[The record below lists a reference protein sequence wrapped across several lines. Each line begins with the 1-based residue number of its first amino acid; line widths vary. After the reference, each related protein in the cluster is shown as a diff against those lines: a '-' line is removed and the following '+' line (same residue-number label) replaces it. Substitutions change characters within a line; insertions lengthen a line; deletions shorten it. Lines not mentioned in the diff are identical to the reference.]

1 MNIPGLKFIYSL
13 IAAACLLLLA
23 APLQAQQKKSIVLKK
38 VLDGAAGQLAADSAI
53 TVVDSA
59 FSNVRID
66 TPYPVRNIIT
76 FRINEYSNRYIP
88 GPFSADAQVRIY
100 YYLPNNVVD
109 SVDQQLS
116 INYDTAQTYRMR
128 SSFVFNNAHK
138 VKVKVLSITAPA
150 NMLAVLMLENE
161 MEVQPRYKLDCHDHA
176 IKSINYDLPQG
187 SGTPDQ
193 LLVHWPVEI
202 GADAYDLEWT
212 YVDSSSLASGRYG
225 TPLNPVLLFDN
236 NTTRV
241 TVADNSYQ
249 VPLMYDGKGTLFFR
263 VRAVQVGAEDRR
275 IETDWS
281 SQHGATGQLEFA
293 GHQSNLNWQS
303 TITFAEDGKRK
314 VVTQYF
320 DGSLRGRQTVTK
332 DNTSQTLVIAET
344 MYDYQGR
351 PAIQV
356 LPSPTMETVMQ
367 YVKGFNRGINSPEY
381 DKDKYD
387 LVETPA
393 EYLSGSAAP
402 MDSASGANAYYSANN
417 PLATV
422 GHHQY
427 IPQAKG
433 RAFTQTEYTP
443 DNTGRISRQG
453 GLGETFKLGSGHETK
468 YIYTTPKQEELD
480 ALFGTEVGNSS
491 HYFKN
496 SVVDANGQYSVSYID
511 MHGRTIATALQSV
524 APGGNLEELP
534 ETERLPVVE
543 SLSGP
548 GKNKVDERSIVTHS
562 SINVADTADYT
573 FEYKLTPPVLHK
585 QDCNGQDVCYV
596 AGYEL
601 NIKVFDDA
609 FNLKLTDPINY
620 SFNNLDVS
628 NLPVA
633 CGTTPAPIVYTVTRK
648 LPPGNYTITKTLTIS
663 KEAMDHYRD
672 SIFLQSNVCT
682 TIEQIV
688 EERRASLR
696 TIQCVPDCAGC
707 VAAIGTWEAFRV
719 DYMTKAG
726 IPVADTA
733 RHRAAAATAYQE
745 AIRGCDELCKGPNPL
760 NEIRRNMLMDVTAPT
775 GQYAV
780 TDKDGEPYNIFNAEK
795 YKGANIVYLD
805 LNGNR
810 DTVWSVTQG
819 KMVLPNE
826 LDREEFI
833 ANFKS
838 SWAENLLPL
847 HPEYCRLGHY
857 ELYRGAIDWQFD
869 FEKTETFTAA
879 VAKGYLNPANM
890 PGIPFASGN
899 DPLAAL
905 SGNKLADALNMT
917 SAGRNM
923 WTTATAMV
931 RCNAGDQAC
940 LDAIGTAAQA
950 FNPANTCASD
960 LDMQWRNFRN
970 AYINARNKIIMDAVN
985 AQLCQAD
992 VGRLMNEGYDIH
1004 IRNPLDL
1011 LNNAGLD
1018 DFKNGGAAD
1027 PGKANALAQGKEDQ
1041 FYAQNCENYVQVWIS
1056 QLKQCAA
1063 YDTNLIK
1070 SEIIPELL
1078 KVCREGADR
1087 DHYYGAST
1095 VKPSSNYRFRSF
1107 EDVIADFNTRHGITA
1122 NMVCNANLIT
1132 TPLPHGKQPV
1142 RAEKM
1147 TYTTPSDCECKTLTL
1162 LQKEYQTLKKAE
1174 DTTFSAYIFRVKGAS
1189 IPQATL
1195 TILLETCNPN
1205 RDVTCKYLPS
1215 PVKIPTLIQ
1224 CGVAPACVSCEEVKA
1239 VYDQYAASYPAFLPG
1254 LATVDSLQ
1262 QAKNDFF
1269 ARYMNN
1275 KFGYG
1280 LLAYQYIQF
1289 MDSCTAQ
1296 GPGGYT
1302 SVCVEGSSRSKQLVN
1317 TYTAGG
1323 TNVINDIQRTH
1334 DNGYIM
1340 AGSTTGLGSGGKD
1353 AYIIK
1358 TDSVGNLLWARTFGA
1373 EANDELVR
1381 LKRTDDG
1388 GYIAIGTT
1396 NSYCYDYGA
1405 ILILKLDGQGNLAW
1419 NKVVD
1424 FGANF
1429 GGKGTDILPVSG
1441 NQYAFGGLRTNT
1453 SGVATDWVAGLLDA
1467 QGEIQWLKQ
1476 TGSTEDRSGL
1486 QLAVQGD
1493 ILIGASSL
1501 RGNGQYD
1508 VATMGWNRHNGT
1520 LLGITAYDLE
1530 GRDNMARNILT
1541 TPEGLK
1547 VAVVNMSVGSTVN
1560 VNGALLDLGMN
1571 GMLLRASRVGGPG
1584 NINPETWSVGKA
1596 AGGGYFASQSNED
1609 VYWMRLRDDNTV
1621 QWARQVRT
1629 GGSER
1634 LRSILNN
1641 PEGSM
1646 AGAGEYNGQT
1656 AMLMQTDNY
1665 GRTGCRDTVIGLQ
1678 TTDITGSSMAKAVP
1692 AQVTVSLKSSNL
1704 SIVHVVETTNSAV
1717 QTALNCPGTDT
1728 CTLVP
1733 NGLMLCGNASPVFED
1748 FELVQ
1753 KDNCTDSTY
1762 YAQSTGNV
1770 IYKAITDSIRNDFDQ
1785 VYVQMAQQAAGMEEF
1800 KVSYIKSEYH
1810 YTLYY
1815 YDQAGNLVKT
1825 VPPAGVVMRRNK
1837 SWTDSVAVARKAGV
1851 KLVPAHGMAT
1861 NYRFNTLNQLVAQH
1875 TPDANKS
1882 EFWYDRLGRLTASQ
1896 NAQQKLGNKYSYTL
1910 FDWLGRITEVGEL
1923 TNSTTMTSAISRK
1936 QSDLDLWLTGAAG
1949 SRTQITKTVYDIK
1962 HAPFVGLALDAKNLR
1977 NRVAWSAVYDN
1988 ATELGQGR
1996 RASGTF
2002 YSYDI
2007 LGNVNTLVQDFNS
2020 RTTSDQANRFKTITY
2035 DFDLV
2040 SGKVNQVNYQP
2051 GQIDAFYH
2059 RYKYD
2064 AENRL
2069 TNVETSRDSMY
2080 WENDAYYTYY
2090 KHGPL
2095 ARTVLG
2101 QQQVQGLDYAYTLE
2115 GWMKGLNSTSATSD
2129 ADMGNDGV
2137 EGSLTAKDAVA
2148 FSLHYFGTNEYG
2160 PVNAAN
2166 RTPFAAVSSYKP
2178 LYNGNISAITVNNP
2192 KVGVPMLYQ
2201 YKYDVM
2207 NRMIGMDV
2215 YHGLN
2220 TSTNS
2225 WSPISV
2231 DDFKE
2236 RVSYDPNGNILT
2248 YKRNGNAS
2256 WAGKSLA
2263 MDDLTYSY
2271 KPGKNQLDHV
2281 SDPTDASFYDS
2292 DLDGQLAGNYE
2303 YDAIGNLTK
2312 DVKAGL
2318 DNVEWNA
2325 YGKIAKIVKIDGAEI
2340 TYTYDVDGNRTS
2352 KLVGNVETR
2361 YVRDAFGN
2369 VMGIYVEGD
2378 NIHNSGKLTLIES
2391 GLYGSSRF
2399 GMINSNVNVE
2409 DWVAPA
2415 NVNMQA
2421 LGNGF
2426 LVNSERKLKCFEVS
2440 NYLGNV
2446 LATLSD
2452 FKVQFS
2458 SDNQNT
2464 SYYSAKV
2471 LSAQDYYPLGMA
2483 MPGRTANEGNYR
2495 YGFNGQEK
2503 STEITSDGSIYTA
2516 EFWEYDSRIGRR
2528 WNLDPVPII
2537 GLSQYATFNNNS
2549 IYYSDADGD
2558 FAEGGPDEPKRSTT
2572 QGFTD
2577 GVKKGL
2583 MTHVTGAQTQANRY
2597 LSTFLKPTP
2606 GGLLRLMPF
2615 SMITGL
2621 GAPEDMIE
2629 DFIGAVDAGRE
2640 MGEKIARGDR
2650 ADKAEVLGFVTEKVL
2665 EFVILR
2671 KASKMKSIKG
2681 TSSSTKHVAAPKT
2694 PALCFLGGTYIASKF
2709 GLKLIENI
2717 VVGDSVHAFNEKDGT
2732 IALKPVERLYVN
2744 EVNRLILLRF
2754 GLEEIKAT
2762 PEHPFWIN
2770 GKWIEAKDMRLGDSV
2785 KLYSGSRAVLSSI
2798 NFIDTTAVVYNFSV
2812 SDYHTYFV
2820 GKSGILVHNSC
2831 FEPIKLRDGMKG
2843 GAQLNTAVNEVAAGR
2858 GSPRIQADGT
2868 HTVFEGRTATN
2879 GRSWAGAL
2887 EYEVLVPG
2895 QPNVFRILKQAVG
2908 RNADGSSIYRYGY
2921 STDHYK
2927 TTIHEF
2933 KKKTP

>member
-1 MNIPGLKFIYSL
+1 MPVAVGRPRAG
-13 IAAACLLLLA
+13 AAE
-23 APLQAQQKKSIVLKK
+23 KSIVLKK
-38 VLDGAAGQLAADSAI
+38 VLDGAAGQLVADSAI

-116 INYDTAQTYRMR
+116 INYDTANTYRMR

-138 VKVKVLSITAPA
+138 VKVKVMSITAPA

-161 MEVQPRYKLDCHDHA
+161 MEVQPRYKLDCHAHA

-187 SGTPDQ
+187 PGTPDQ

-225 TPLNPVLLFDN
+225 TPLQPALVFDN

-249 VPLMYDGKGTLFFR
+249 VPLMYDGKGSLFFR
-263 VRAVQVGAEDRR
+263 VRAVQVGADDRR

-281 SQHGATGQLEFA
+281 SQHGATGQFEFA

-320 DGSLRGRQTVTK
+320 DGSLRSRQTVTK

-356 LPSPTMETVMQ
+356 LPSPTMQTVMQ

-562 SINVADTADYT
+562 SINVSDTADYT
-573 FEYKLTPPVLHK
+573 FEYKLTPPVLRK

-633 CGTTPAPIVYTVTRK
+633 CGTTPAPIIYTVTRK

-733 RHRAAAATAYQE
+733 RHRAAASTAYQE

-775 GQYAV
+775 GQYADLSKEAE
-780 TDKDGEPYNIFNAEK
+780 TYNIFNGDK
-795 YKGANIVYLD
+795 YKGGNILYLD

-810 DTVWSVTQG
+810 DTVWSASKG

-826 LDREEFI
+826 LERDEFM
-833 ANFKS
+833 AAFKS

-857 ELYRGAIDWQFD
+857 EVYRTAIDWQFD
-869 FEKTETFTAA
+869 FEKTETYAAA

-890 PGIPFASGN
+890 AAVPFSYGN
-899 DPLAAL
+899 DPLV
-905 SGNKLADALNMT
+905 SMTGNKVPDALNMT
-917 SAGRNM
+917 VSGRNM

-931 RCNAGDQAC
+931 RCGAGDQAC
-940 LDAIGTAAQA
+940 LDAIATPALA
-950 FNPANTCASD
+950 FNTANTCAGD

-970 AYINARNKIIMDAVN
+970 AYINARNKIMIEAVN
-985 AQLCQAD
+985 AQLCNAD
-992 VGRLMNEGYDIH
+992 IARLMNAGYDIH

-1027 PGKANALAQGKEDQ
+1027 PNKANALAQGKEEQ
-1041 FYAQNCENYVQVWIS
+1041 FYAQNCESYVQIWVS
-1056 QLKQCAA
+1056 QLKQCQL

-1107 EDVIADFNTRHGITA
+1107 DDVITDFNVRHGITA
-1122 NMVCNANLIT
+1122 NMMCNANLIT
-1132 TPLPHGKQPV
+1132 TPLPYGKQPV

-1147 TYTTPSDCECKTLTL
+1147 TFTTPSDCECKTLTL
-1162 LQKEYQTLKKAE
+1162 LQKEYQTMKKAA
-1174 DTTFSAYIFRVKGAS
+1174 DTTFSAYIFRVKGAN

-1195 TILLETCNPN
+1195 NILLETCNPN
-1205 RDVTCKYLPS
+1205 RDLTCKYLPS

-1353 AYIIK
+1353 AYVIK

-1419 NKVVD
+1419 NKAVD

-1560 VNGALLDLGMN
+1560 VNGALLDLRMDGFM
-1571 GMLLRASRVGGPG
+1571 LRASRVGGPG

-1692 AQVTVSLKSSNL
+1692 AQITVSLKSSNL

-1825 VPPAGVVMRRNK
+1825 VPPAGVVVRRNK

-1861 NYRFNTLNQLVAQH
+1861 NYRHNTLNQLIAQS
-1875 TPDANKS
+1875 TPDANTTL
-1882 EFWYDRLGRLTASQ
+1882 FWYDRLGRLILSQ
-1896 NAQQKLGNKYSYTL
+1896 DAQQVLNNLYGYTMYDDL
-1910 FDWLGRITEVGEL
+1910 SRITEVGQI
-1923 TNSTTMTSAISRK
+1923 TSASGMSVGISRNYDAL
-1936 QSDLDLWLTGAAG
+1936 QTWLGNVAN
-1949 SRTQITKTVYDIK
+1949 SRTQITKNVYDVK
-1962 HAPFVGLALDAKNLR
+1962 HIPFQGLALDAKNLR
-1977 NRVAWSAVYDN
+1977 NRVAWSAVYNNSSDFN
-1988 ATELGQGR
+1988 QGK

-2007 LGNVNTLVQDFNS
+2007 LGNVDVLIQDFNS
-2020 RTTSDQANRFKTITY
+2020 QSTLDQGNRFKKITY
-2035 DFDLV
+2035 SYDLV
-2040 SGKVNQVNYQP
+2040 TGKVNQVNYQP
-2051 GQIDAFYH
+2051 GQWDAFYH
-2059 RYKYD
+2059 RYRYD
-2064 AENRL
+2064 AENRI
-2069 TNVETSRDSMY
+2069 TDVETSKDSVY
-2080 WENDAYYTYY
+2080 WEKDAYYSYFM
-2090 KHGPL
+2090 HGPVS
-2095 ARTVLG
+2095 RTVLG
-2101 QQQVQGLDYAYTLE
+2101 QQEIQGLDFTYTLE
-2115 GWMKGLNSTSATSD
+2115 GWIKGLNSTTVASNF
-2129 ADMGNDGV
+2129 DMGADGGEGSFVAKDGV
-2137 EGSLTAKDAVA
+2137 GFGLYYYGDNEYVPLNANQRKPFARIESLT
-2148 FSLHYFGTNEYG
+2148 S
-2160 PVNAAN
+2160 
-2166 RTPFAAVSSYKP
+2166 P
-2178 LYNGNISAITVNNP
+2178 LFNGNISALSQNIPTLGTP
-2192 KVGVPMLYQ
+2192 ILYN
-2201 YKYDVM
+2201 YKFDVLS
-2207 NRMIGMDV
+2207 RIV
-2215 YHGLN
+2215 ELN
-2220 TSTNS
+2220 ASKGINS
-2225 WSPISV
+2225 QLNHWEPILV

-2236 RVSYDPNGNILT
+2236 RIKYDPNGNIKLF
-2248 YKRNGNAS
+2248 KRNGNSTWAS
-2256 WAGKSLA
+2256 RPLS

-2271 KPGKNQLDHV
+2271 IQSTNKLDHISDAVVDSV
-2281 SDPTDASFYDS
+2281 SYDG
-2292 DLDGQLAGNYE
+2292 DIDNQQPGNYK
-2303 YDAIGNLTK
+2303 YDMTGNLIHDIK
-2312 DVKAGL
+2312 EGLVKI
-2318 DNVEWNA
+2318 DWNL
-2325 YGKIAKIVKIDGAEI
+2325 YGRIAKIEKTDGTEI
-2340 TYTYDVDGNRTS
+2340 LYSYDFRGNRIS
-2352 KLVGNVETR
+2352 KKVGAVETR
-2361 YVRDAFGN
+2361 YIRDPGGN
-2369 VMGIYVEGD
+2369 LLGIYIEGD
-2378 NIHNSGKLTLIES
+2378 INHNGGILTLTEIPLV
-2391 GLYGSSRF
+2391 GNKRI
-2399 GMINSNVNVE
+2399 GMQKFNLQAGNRSAETMVNL
-2409 DWVAPA
+2409 PL
-2415 NVNMQA
+2415 
-2421 LGNGF
+2421 LGNGIMTGF
-2426 LVNSERKLKCFEVS
+2426 ARRYKQFEIG
-2440 NYLGNV
+2440 NHLGNV
-2446 LATLSD
+2446 LTTVFDVKKSISLNGLDIVRYEPVISSATD
-2452 FKVQFS
+2452 
-2458 SDNQNT
+2458 
-2464 SYYSAKV
+2464 YYSF
-2471 LSAQDYYPLGMA
+2471 GMII
-2483 MPGRTANEGNYR
+2483 PGRSFETDGYR
-2495 YGFNGQEK
+2495 FGFNGKENDNEVKGVGGQQ
-2503 STEITSDGSIYTA
+2503 DYGLRIY
-2516 EFWEYDSRIGRR
+2516 DPRVGRFLS
-2528 WNLDPVPII
+2528 LDPLMHKYPYFSPFQFAGNSPIKFI
-2537 GLSQYATFNNNS
+2537 DLDGAEPLGNPADWVTIKDSGPLNWGNNS
-2549 IYYSDADGD
+2549 MQLVQD
-2558 FAEGGPDEPKRSTT
+2558 K
-2572 QGFTD
+2572 
-2577 GVKKGL
+2577 
-2583 MTHVTGAQTQANRY
+2583 TGAQYWIWTERY
-2597 LSTFLKPTP
+2597 TKVNGKWGSYTAHKYYWYDPSIVMYTGKDDRDGWVPKPFYDEGEP
-2606 GGLLRLMPF
+2606 NSLQKGLYGF
-2615 SMITGL
+2615 AD
-2621 GAPEDMIE
+2621 GAPNVFIWTLAAPFAIPHLVGLAEIGQLEFARRLGGASADVIFQTITNKGDLSKNNYWSTVGEIVTGNPFMSS
-2629 DFIGAVDAGRE
+2629 FIGAMGKDGRMFHPSELAG
-2640 MGEKIARGDR
+2640 KDIKD
-2650 ADKAEVLGFVTEKVL
+2650 LGFETLIGGLGNVFGGWFTEKVVKNGKVTEWGANYLVSLLGDINGNGLSYIGDILKEKQEQKL
-2665 EFVILR
+2665 EANKKRR
-2671 KASKMKSIKG
+2671 KA
-2681 TSSSTKHVAAPKT
+2681 
-2694 PALCFLGGTYIASKF
+2694 
-2709 GLKLIENI
+2709 
-2717 VVGDSVHAFNEKDGT
+2717 
-2732 IALKPVERLYVN
+2732 
-2744 EVNRLILLRF
+2744 
-2754 GLEEIKAT
+2754 
-2762 PEHPFWIN
+2762 IN
-2770 GKWIEAKDMRLGDSV
+2770 
-2785 KLYSGSRAVLSSI
+2785 
-2798 NFIDTTAVVYNFSV
+2798 N
-2812 SDYHTYFV
+2812 
-2820 GKSGILVHNSC
+2820 
-2831 FEPIKLRDGMKG
+2831 
-2843 GAQLNTAVNEVAAGR
+2843 
-2858 GSPRIQADGT
+2858 
-2868 HTVFEGRTATN
+2868 
-2879 GRSWAGAL
+2879 
-2887 EYEVLVPG
+2887 
-2895 QPNVFRILKQAVG
+2895 
-2908 RNADGSSIYRYGY
+2908 
-2921 STDHYK
+2921 
-2927 TTIHEF
+2927 
-2933 KKKTP
+2933 

>member
-1 MNIPGLKFIYSL
+1 MIMNIPGLKFIYSL

-23 APLQAQQKKSIVLKK
+23 APVQAQQKKSIVLKK
-38 VLDGAAGQLAADSAI
+38 VLDGAAGQLVADSAI

-88 GPFSADAQVRIY
+88 GPFSADAQVRTY

-116 INYDTAQTYRMR
+116 INYDTANTYRMR

-138 VKVKVLSITAPA
+138 VKVKVMSITAPA

-161 MEVQPRYKLDCHDHA
+161 MEVQPRYKLDCHAHA

-187 SGTPDQ
+187 PGTPDQ

-225 TPLNPVLLFDN
+225 TPLQPALVFDN

-249 VPLMYDGKGTLFFR
+249 VPLMYDGKGSLFFR
-263 VRAVQVGAEDRR
+263 VRAVQVGADDRR

-281 SQHGATGQLEFA
+281 SQHGATGQFEFA

-320 DGSLRGRQTVTK
+320 DGSLRSRQTVTK

-356 LPSPTMETVMQ
+356 LPSPTMQTVMQ

-562 SINVADTADYT
+562 SINVSDTADYT
-573 FEYKLTPPVLHK
+573 FEYKLTPPVLRK

-633 CGTTPAPIVYTVTRK
+633 CGTTPAPIIYTVTRK

-733 RHRAAAATAYQE
+733 RHRAAASTAYQE

-775 GQYAV
+775 GQYADLSKEAE
-780 TDKDGEPYNIFNAEK
+780 TYNIFNGDK
-795 YKGANIVYLD
+795 YKGGNILYLD

-810 DTVWSVTQG
+810 DTVWSASKG

-826 LDREEFI
+826 LERDEFM
-833 ANFKS
+833 AAFKS

-857 ELYRGAIDWQFD
+857 EVYRTAIDWQFD
-869 FEKTETFTAA
+869 FEKTETYAAA

-890 PGIPFASGN
+890 AAVPFSYGN
-899 DPLAAL
+899 DPLV
-905 SGNKLADALNMT
+905 SMTGNKVPDALNMT
-917 SAGRNM
+917 VSGRNM

-931 RCNAGDQAC
+931 RCGAGDQAC
-940 LDAIGTAAQA
+940 LDAIATPALA
-950 FNPANTCASD
+950 FNTANTCAGD

-970 AYINARNKIIMDAVN
+970 AYINARNKIMIEAVN
-985 AQLCQAD
+985 AQLCNAD
-992 VGRLMNEGYDIH
+992 IARLMNAGYDIH

-1027 PGKANALAQGKEDQ
+1027 PNKANALAQGKEEQ
-1041 FYAQNCENYVQVWIS
+1041 FYAQNCESYVQIWVS
-1056 QLKQCAA
+1056 QLKQCQL

-1107 EDVIADFNTRHGITA
+1107 DDVITDFNVRHGITA
-1122 NMVCNANLIT
+1122 NMMCNANLIT
-1132 TPLPHGKQPV
+1132 TPLPYGKQPV
-1142 RAEKM
+1142 RAERM
-1147 TYTTPSDCECKTLTL
+1147 TFTTPSDCECKTLTL
-1162 LQKEYQTLKKAE
+1162 LQKEYQTMKKAA
-1174 DTTFSAYIFRVKGAS
+1174 DTTFSAYIFRVKGAN

-1195 TILLETCNPN
+1195 NILLETCNPN
-1205 RDVTCKYLPS
+1205 RDLTCKYLPS

-1353 AYIIK
+1353 AYVIK

-1419 NKVVD
+1419 NKAVD

-1508 VATMGWNRHNGT
+1508 VATIGWNRHNGSV
-1520 LLGITAYDLE
+1520 LGITAYDLE

-1560 VNGALLDLGMN
+1560 VNGALLDLRMDGFM
-1571 GMLLRASRVGGPG
+1571 LRASRVGGPG

-1692 AQVTVSLKSSNL
+1692 AQITVSLKSSNL

-1825 VPPAGVVMRRNK
+1825 VPPAGVVVRRNK

-1861 NYRFNTLNQLVAQH
+1861 NYRHNTFNVVIAQH
-1875 TPDANKS
+1875 SPDASASKI
-1882 EFWYDRLGRLTASQ
+1882 WYDRLGRLVVSQ
-1896 NAQQKLGNKYSYTL
+1896 NAKQKLSNKYTYNL
-1910 FDWLGRITEVGEL
+1910 YDALGRTTEVGEL
-1923 TNSTTMTSAISRK
+1923 TNSVNMTDMISRK
-1936 QSDLDLWLTGAAG
+1936 QADLDQWIADAAN
-1949 SRTQITKTVYDIK
+1949 SRSQINKTVYDVK
-1962 HAPFVGLALDAKNLR
+1962 HTPFEGLALNARNLR
-1977 NRVAWSAVYDN
+1977 NRVSWN
-1988 ATELGQGR
+1988 AIYENAADLNLGI
-1996 RASGTF
+1996 RASGSF

-2007 LGNVNTLVQDFNS
+2007 LGRVNEFIQDFNS
-2020 RTTSDQANRFKTITY
+2020 RTTSDYANRYKKVTY
-2035 DFDLV
+2035 SYDLLT
-2040 SGKVNQVNYQP
+2040 GKPLQVNYQP
-2051 GQIDAFYH
+2051 GQRDASYH
-2059 RYKYD
+2059 RFSHD
-2064 AENRL
+2064 ADGKL
-2069 TNVETSRDSMY
+2069 VQVETSRDSVY
-2080 WENDAYYTYY
+2080 WDIDAYYSYY
-2090 KHGPL
+2090 YHGPL
-2095 ARTVLG
+2095 ARMVLG
-2101 QQQVQGLDYAYTLE
+2101 QQQVQGIDHAYTLD
-2115 GWMKGLNSTSATSD
+2115 GWIKGLNSTSIGD
-2129 ADMGNDGV
+2129 DFDMGNDGKF
-2137 EGSLTAKDAVA
+2137 GGYTAKDALG
-2148 FSLHYFGTNEYG
+2148 FGLHYFGEDDYQ
-2160 PVNAAN
+2160 PINAGN
-2166 RTPFAAVSSYKP
+2166 RQPMAKLAGQYKQ
-2178 LYNGNISAITVNNP
+2178 LFNGNITAISMNNP
-2192 KVGVPMLYQ
+2192 TIGVPMLY
-2201 YKYDVM
+2201 KYDYDVLGRLTAM
-2207 NRMIGMDV
+2207 NSN
-2215 YHGLN
+2215 HGFDKQ
-2220 TSTNS
+2220 TNK
-2225 WSPISV
+2225 WNPIAV
-2231 DDFKE
+2231 NDFRE
-2236 RVSYDPNGNILT
+2236 RLTYDPNGNIST
-2248 YKRNGNAS
+2248 YKRNGNAT
-2256 WAGKSLA
+2256 WAGNSLE
-2263 MDDLTYSY
+2263 MDNLTYHYNAGSN
-2271 KPGKNQLDHV
+2271 KLNHV
-2281 SDPTDASFYDS
+2281 SDSILNNSLYADDIDDQA
-2292 DLDGQLAGNYE
+2292 
-2303 YDAIGNLTK
+2303 
-2312 DVKAGL
+2312 L
-2318 DNVEWNA
+2318 DNYSYDEIGSLVKDTKEGLTNIEWTVN
-2325 YGKIAKIVKIDGAEI
+2325 GKIAKISKSDGTEI
-2340 TYTYDVDGNRTS
+2340 SYTYDASGNRLS
-2352 KLVGNVETR
+2352 KKYGSVETR
-2361 YVRDAFGN
+2361 YVRSPDGSI
-2369 VMGIYVEGD
+2369 MSIYVEGD
-2378 NIHNSGKLTLIES
+2378 PNVNNGKLTLSEVPVYGARRVGVWEPQLDVES
-2391 GLYGSSRF
+2391 SHHVDSTIMPLLGSGFMANFYRRHKQYEV
-2399 GMINSNVNVE
+2399 GNHQENMM
-2409 DWVAPA
+2409 VA
-2415 NVNMQA
+2415 
-2421 LGNGF
+2421 
-2426 LVNSERKLKCFEVS
+2426 
-2440 NYLGNV
+2440 
-2446 LATLSD
+2446 LSD
-2452 FKVQFS
+2452 IKRMFTD
-2458 SDNQNT
+2458 DNITITYYGAVVT
-2464 SYYSAKV
+2464 SAV
-2471 LSAQDYYPLGMA
+2471 DYYPFGMV
-2483 MPGRTANEGNYR
+2483 MPGRTFSAGSYRFGYNGKENDNSVKGFGNHLDYGLRIYDPRLGKFLSVDPLSGKYPYYSPYHYAGNSPVKFMDLDGGEPIGPYKDWLIVQVSPYSPNVFLAQDKTGSKFWVYDQTYTKRNGMYSKQEYHR
-2495 YGFNGQEK
+2495 YYYFHPDAEK
-2503 STEITSDGSIYTA
+2503 DNPAG
-2516 EFWEYDSRIGRR
+2516 WDSRPF
-2528 WNLDPVPII
+2528 LDDGKLNSLQSGLI
-2537 GLSQYATFNNNS
+2537 GLSNHGDKLIWGALAAPFLTQAAVASAPVVGQGLGVGGRALLTAGKFSWKGLAWAGRKVGKDLLVESFKEAAANNFNM
-2549 IYYSDADGD
+2549 AKFD
-2558 FAEGGPDEPKRSTT
+2558 FFDVGASTISNKLGLGFLGQLITEGGNASIDISVDG
-2572 QGFTD
+2572 GFALVGTKGKTWGEGLFD
-2577 GVKKGL
+2577 FGFGALQVGTNGIFGSNGVTGKKGNVF
-2583 MTHVTGAQTQANRY
+2583 TETGSDMIWDQIKR
-2597 LSTFLKPTP
+2597 
-2606 GGLLRLMPF
+2606 MPF
-2615 SMITGL
+2615 GGDPGDKIREFWG
-2621 GAPEDMIE
+2621 ED
-2629 DFIGAVDAGRE
+2629 
-2640 MGEKIARGDR
+2640 K
-2650 ADKAEVLGFVTEKVL
+2650 K
-2665 EFVILR
+2665 
-2671 KASKMKSIKG
+2671 SK
-2681 TSSSTKHVAAPKT
+2681 
-2694 PALCFLGGTYIASKF
+2694 
-2709 GLKLIENI
+2709 
-2717 VVGDSVHAFNEKDGT
+2717 
-2732 IALKPVERLYVN
+2732 
-2744 EVNRLILLRF
+2744 
-2754 GLEEIKAT
+2754 
-2762 PEHPFWIN
+2762 
-2770 GKWIEAKDMRLGDSV
+2770 
-2785 KLYSGSRAVLSSI
+2785 
-2798 NFIDTTAVVYNFSV
+2798 
-2812 SDYHTYFV
+2812 
-2820 GKSGILVHNSC
+2820 
-2831 FEPIKLRDGMKG
+2831 
-2843 GAQLNTAVNEVAAGR
+2843 
-2858 GSPRIQADGT
+2858 
-2868 HTVFEGRTATN
+2868 
-2879 GRSWAGAL
+2879 
-2887 EYEVLVPG
+2887 
-2895 QPNVFRILKQAVG
+2895 
-2908 RNADGSSIYRYGY
+2908 
-2921 STDHYK
+2921 
-2927 TTIHEF
+2927 
-2933 KKKTP
+2933 